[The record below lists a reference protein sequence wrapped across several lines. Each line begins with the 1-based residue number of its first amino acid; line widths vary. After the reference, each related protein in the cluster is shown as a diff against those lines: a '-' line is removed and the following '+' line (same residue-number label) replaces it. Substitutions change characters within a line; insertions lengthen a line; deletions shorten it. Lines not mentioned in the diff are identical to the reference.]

1 MNFDAVDYIVFI
13 GYIVFI
19 VALGLFVSRE
29 KKGHQKDTKDYF
41 LASKALP
48 WWAVGASIVA
58 ANISAEQV
66 VGMSG
71 SGFAI
76 GLAIASY
83 EWMAAITL
91 IIVAKYFLPIFLEK
105 GIYTMPEFLE
115 IRYDKRVRTSLAV
128 FWLLVYVFV
137 NLTSVLYLGAL
148 AIQTIMMPGKPLWWA
163 VLGLAVF
170 SSLYTIY
177 GGLKAVAWTDV
188 VQVIILV
195 FGGLLTSFLAL
206 NVIGE
211 GHGVVS
217 GLLNIIHALP
227 DKFTMILKPGQ
238 IMIPQNGGAARDAFK
253 DLPGLTVLIG
263 GMWIANLFYW
273 GCNQYITQRAL
284 AAKSI
289 KNAQLGLAFAGY
301 LKLLMPLLVV
311 IPGIAAY
318 YLVHVRPDL
327 IPAGAP
333 TEILKPDKAY
343 PWLLNTFVP
352 IGLKG
357 LAFAALIAAIVSS
370 LSSMVNS
377 TATLFSMDIYKQIIR
392 KGASEKELVSVGRIA
407 SGIALVIAIFLAP
420 QLKSLDQAFQYIQ
433 EFTGFFSPGIFSI
446 FLYGL
451 FWKKTKANAA
461 LWGAILSLP
470 LSAFF
475 KFATPGL
482 PFLDRMGVVFLICTV
497 VVIILSAPNKN
508 TIKTMGLS
516 FLVGGAL
523 YFLLGPVFA
532 SMTTQLK
539 LYISIFLAAIVFYL
553 IFRKGEQVED
563 AERAIYFDKGLF
575 HTTATFNAL
584 AIGISGILA
593 ALYII
598 FW

>member
-1 MNFDAVDYIVFI
+1 MAFSTIDWLVF
-13 GYIVFI
+13 GFYIVFI

-91 IIVAKYFLPIFLEK
+91 IIVAKYFLPIFLQK

-148 AIQTIMMPGKPLWWA
+148 AIQTILLPQHSLWWG

-188 VQVIILV
+188 VQVVVLV
-195 FGGLLTSFLAL
+195 GGGLLTSFLAL
-206 NVIGE
+206 AAI
-211 GHGVVS
+211 GHGHGIFI
-217 GLLNIIHALP
+217 GLERLVQEVPN
-227 DKFTMILKPGQ
+227 KFHMILKPGQ
-238 IMIPQNGGAARDAFK
+238 IMIPQDGGAARDAFN
-253 DLPGLTVLIG
+253 DLPGITVLIG

-284 AAKSI
+284 AAKSV
-289 KNAQLGLAFAGY
+289 KQAQIGLAFAGY

-311 IPGIAAY
+311 IPGIAAF
-318 YLVHVRPDL
+318 YLVNLHPEL
-327 IPAGAP
+327 IPGGA
-333 TEILKPDKAY
+333 EHIISKPDKAY

-377 TATLFSMDIYKQIIR
+377 TATLFSMDIYKQIIN
-392 KGASEKELVSVGRIA
+392 KNASEKILVRTGRIA
-407 SGIALVIAIFLAP
+407 SGIALVIAILLAP
-420 QLKSLDQAFQYIQ
+420 QLASLDQAFQYIQ
-433 EFTGFFSPGIFSI
+433 EFTGFFSPGIFAI

-451 FWKKTKANAA
+451 FWKKTRATAA

-470 LSAFF
+470 LSIFF
-475 KFATPGL
+475 KWATPNL
-482 PFLDRMGVVFLICTV
+482 PFLDRMGVVFMISSI
-497 VVIILSAPNKN
+497 VVIVMSAPNKN
-508 TIKTMGLS
+508 TLRSMGIAGLLGAVLY
-516 FLVGGAL
+516 FGAGAL
-523 YFLLGPVFA
+523 FGGLTV
-532 SMTTQLK
+532 QLK
-539 LYISIFLAAIVFYL
+539 LYIAILVAAVVFYL
-553 IFRKGEQVED
+553 LFSKGEQMED
-563 AERAIYFDKGLF
+563 AEHAIHFEKSLF
-575 HTTATFNAL
+575 HTSAAFNAL